1 MTSLIS
7 KAPEKAA
14 ETVVFYASSP
24 EVEGKTG
31 LFFKGRQ
38 AIESSSYTRDEA
50 VQGRLWDASVR
61 AVGAGVSIR
70 TLIHIPQFAIAIFV
84 KSLVE
89 RIVIAELLYN
99 STV

>member
-50 VQGRLWDASVR
+50 VQGRLWDAR